1 MTELLPLFPLA
12 TVMFPGMPLPLRVF
26 EERYRRMLN
35 DRHLSDPAFGIV
47 LLRSGRDTDR
57 PATRDLHRV
66 GTAVRIMSRRLRPD
80 GQSDLVVKGTRR
92 FSIETVNWELGYGL
106 ATVKWHEDQ
115 PGDPT
120 ALGFAMRRALATFDR
135 YVETV
140 TAVTGRDFQ
149 GVRMSDDPVVAS
161 WDLAARLP
169 LHTWERQRLLERDTA
184 AERFADLAYIVRR
197 EQRLLAVSGVLGVAL
212 NHPGHTF
219 TLN

>member
-1 MTELLPLFPLA
+1 MTDLLPLFPLG

-26 EERYRRMLN
+26 EERYRRMLD

-47 LLRSGRDTDR
+47 LLRSGRDIDR
-57 PATRDLHRV
+57 PATHDLHQV
-66 GTAVRIMSRRLRPD
+66 GTAIRIVSRRRRPD
-80 GQSDLVVKGTRR
+80 GQSDLIVNGTRR
-92 FSIETVNWELGYGL
+92 FSIKAVNWDLGYGL
-106 ATVKWHEDQ
+106 ATVEWHDDR
-115 PGDPT
+115 PGDPD
-120 ALGFAMRRALATFDR
+120 ALAPSMHRALATFDR
-135 YVETV
+135 YVESV
-140 TAVTGRDFQ
+140 TAITGRAFE

-184 AERFADLAYIVRR
+184 AERFADLAYFVRR